1 LSKELIALGS
11 ESLVLRER
19 VVVIARPD
27 TVPLQRLI
35 RRYEGEG
42 RLIDLTQGRRAR
54 AALIT
59 DAGFIVLSPLR
70 PKTIA
75 ERFLAE

>member
-1 LSKELIALGS
+1 MSRELIALGPQ
-11 ESLVLRER
+11 SLVLRDR
-19 VVVIARPD
+19 VVLIARPD

-42 RLIDLTQGRRAR
+42 RLIDLTQGRGAR
-54 AALIT
+54 AAVIT
-59 DAGFIVLSPLR
+59 DAGFIILSPLR

-75 ERFLAE
+75 ERFLEE